1 VSKMKDHL
9 NTMGYSDRAEARILE
24 VFSRGLLREFPN
36 PGRQG
41 CPPSEVLKRIA
52 NHEMPL
58 SEAEKWLDHLG
69 SCSPCYR
76 DYLDFQAANRKRLQ
90 WALFAVAAG
99 ILLSIVAA
107 GRILFPKHQGLPA
120 AQTAAVLDLRNR
132 SVTRGAEQG
141 PAQGPLEVSRY
152 ASQWNIQLP
161 LGSADGPYEVRLS
174 TPQGRQVFAA
184 KGVATISGGITLLR
198 VEASLSSTSP
208 GQYLLQLRNPTSGWS
223 SYPVAVR

>member
-1 VSKMKDHL
+1 MEDHL
-9 NTMGYSDRAEARILE
+9 NTMGYSDREEARILE
-24 VFSRGLLREFPN
+24 VFNRGLLREFPN
-36 PGRQG
+36 PDRQG

-58 SEAEKWLDHLG
+58 SEAETWLDHLG

-76 DYLDFQAANRKRLQ
+76 DYLDLRAAHRKRLH

-99 ILLSIVAA
+99 ILLSILAV
-107 GRILFPKHQGLPA
+107 GRMLFPRHHELPPA
-120 AQTAAVLDLRNR
+120 PTTAVVDLRK
-132 SVTRGAEQG
+132 QG

-174 TPQGRQVFAA
+174 TPQGQQVFAA

-198 VEASLSSTSP
+198 VEASLSSISP
-208 GQYLLQLRNPTSGWS
+208 GQYLLQLREPTHAWN
-223 SYPVAVR
+223 SYAVVVH